1 MPDVLLLL
9 VALLVCY
16 LPGLALMAALGVR
29 SGVLLMGLAPAV
41 SVGVAVVTGVGTAI
55 LGVAFGATPLG
66 VVTAV
71 MFAVAAGLEVRRRSK
86 QGRQRGRGRPATGW
100 VVQAV

>member
-1 MPDVLLLL
+1 MCRVPDGLLLL

-41 SVGVAVVTGVGTAI
+41 
-55 LGVAFGATPLG
+55 
-66 VVTAV
+66 
-71 MFAVAAGLEVRRRSK
+71 
-86 QGRQRGRGRPATGW
+86 
-100 VVQAV
+100 